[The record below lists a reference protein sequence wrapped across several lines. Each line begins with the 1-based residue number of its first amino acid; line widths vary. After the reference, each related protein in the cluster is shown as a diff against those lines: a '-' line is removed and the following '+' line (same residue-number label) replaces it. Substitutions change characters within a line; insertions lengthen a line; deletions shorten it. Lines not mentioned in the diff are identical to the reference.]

1 MNCQQFRAHI
11 PDYLMGALDPA
22 EQERIQKH
30 TAACAACREE
40 LESLSAVWTKLG
52 VIPEELPGEGLRTR
66 FYSMLEAYKEGMEH
80 APRNLGWKSLLSGW
94 WQKFWPRRPAMQFG
108 FMLLLTAAALTAGYI
123 LRGEAAHRAE
133 IASLRRE
140 VNGTRQMLAVSL
152 LEQPAASKRL
162 YGVNLSTRTD
172 SPNAE
177 TLKALLFALE
187 NDPSVNIRLAAVDAL
202 YLFRSDPVVREGVLN
217 ALDRQESPLVQIAL
231 IDLIVSLREERAA
244 AALKHFIRSKNLI
257 PDVRLKAEEG
267 MQRISF

>member
-11 PDYLMGALDPA
+11 PDYLLGVLDPV
-22 EQERIQKH
+22 EQEGIQEH
-30 TAACAACREE
+30 AAACPACRAE

-52 VIPEELPGEGLRTR
+52 VMPEELPGEGLRTR
-66 FYSMLEAYKEGMEH
+66 FYSMLEAYKQGMEH

-94 WQKFWPRRPAMQFG
+94 WQKFWPQRPALQFG
-108 FMLLLTAAALTAGYI
+108 ITLLLVATALTAGYF
-123 LRGEAAHRAE
+123 LRGEAAHRAD

-202 YLFRSDPVVREGVLN
+202 YLFRNDPVVREGILN
-217 ALDRQESPLVQIAL
+217 ALDGQESPLVQIAL

-244 AALKHFIRSKNLI
+244 AALKHFIRSKDLI
-257 PDVRLKAEEG
+257 PDVRLRAEEG
-267 MQRISF
+267 MQRIRF